1 MKEEALRRDA
11 AQKSENVAA
20 IPAQST
26 AAKQR
31 EVGKCPACGGKMK
44 EDGKGGFVCPYC
56 DTRTAPEGA
65 AASAADGD
73 AAVTGAGQTA
83 DPAAERAAR
92 RAGFRKKYFSASTIA
107 KLAMFAALAFG
118 VSYLEFPIFPA
129 APFLQLD
136 FSCVFVLLG
145 GFMFGPVAAI
155 IISGV
160 KECLRLFTTSTA
172 GIGELAN
179 FIVTV
184 SFVLIPTL
192 VYRFKKGLPTV
203 IVTLVVGCLIQVGV
217 GLLTNRYINF
227 PLFMQEGA
235 AAMFAQLWWYVL
247 LFNLIKSVAVSLIT
261 VLLYKRISWL
271 LNKF

>member
-1 MKEEALRRDA
+1 
-11 AQKSENVAA
+11 
-20 IPAQST
+20 
-26 AAKQR
+26 
-31 EVGKCPACGGKMK
+31 
-44 EDGKGGFVCPYC
+44 
-56 DTRTAPEGA
+56 
-65 AASAADGD
+65 
-73 AAVTGAGQTA
+73 
-83 DPAAERAAR
+83 
-92 RAGFRKKYFSASTIA
+92 
-107 KLAMFAALAFG
+107 MFAALAFA

-145 GFMFGPVAAI
+145 GYMFGPVAAI
-155 IISGV
+155 VISGV
-160 KECLRLFTTSTA
+160 KECLRLFTSGTA
-172 GIGELAN
+172 GVGELAN

-184 SFVLIPTL
+184 SFVLVPTL

-203 IVTLVVGCLIQVGV
+203 IITLAIGCLIQTGV

>member
-1 MKEEALRRDA
+1 MKEKALRRKT
-11 AQKSENVAA
+11 AQKNEDVAA
-20 IPAQST
+20 IPVQST
-26 AAKQR
+26 AAEQR
-31 EVGKCPACGGKMK
+31 EIGKCPACGGKVK

-65 AASAADGD
+65 AA
-73 AAVTGAGQTA
+73 TGAEQT
-83 DPAAERAAR
+83 DPAAERAAK

-227 PLFMQEGA
+227 PLFMQEVA

>member
-1 MKEEALRRDA
+1 MKEEALRRKTAQKNEDA
-11 AQKSENVAA
+11 AA
-20 IPAQST
+20 ISVQST

-44 EDGKGGFVCPYC
+44 EDGRGGFVCPYC
-56 DTRTAPEGA
+56 DTRTAPDG
-65 AASAADGD
+65 AADGD
-73 AAVTGAGQTA
+73 AAATGAEQA
-83 DPAAERAAR
+83 PISPAAARAAKRASFR
-92 RAGFRKKYFSASTIA
+92 RKYFSASTIA

-145 GFMFGPVAAI
+145 GYMFGPVAAI

-160 KECLRLFTTSTA
+160 KECLRLFTSGTA
-172 GIGELAN
+172 GVGELAN

-203 IVTLVVGCLIQVGV
+203 IGTLVVGCLIQIGV

-227 PLFMQEGA
+227 PLFMQENA